1 MDHIKTQLDIL
12 RQRLARIDA
21 RYQAPPKPETRALP
35 SGYEVMTDHGTHW
48 EFDTHFQAHHI
59 HGTADVGA
67 LSELPEDLLA
77 VLMPDQPVVAPPA
90 RWAFLD
96 TETSGLA
103 GGSGT
108 FAFLVG
114 VGYIAPSGFILKQF
128 FMRDH
133 AEEPSLLAALSE
145 FLEPFDVL
153 VTYNGRSFDQPL
165 LETRY
170 RLARRKE
177 PFPRLQHV
185 DLLYS
190 ARRLWRLA
198 LESCRLQ
205 ELEQRILGVE
215 RHGDVAGA
223 LIPALYFEYL
233 RSGDF
238 QPLQPVIYHNAIDI
252 LSLAC
257 LTAVVPVAFREPHRL
272 TSGPEMVGLARW
284 LRNEGRLE
292 DAVPL
297 MRQAITRNLPEPLL
311 FETIWHL
318 ADMERKLE
326 RHDAAVA
333 LWSELSTL
341 RNPWQAQ
348 ALERLAIH
356 FEHRER
362 NWSMALEMTL
372 AALELEQSE
381 TLRKRHLRLQKK
393 TIRGRS
399 TQLPISAPDPLTD

>member
-1 MDHIKTQLDIL
+1 MEHVKAQLDLL

-21 RYQAPPKPETRALP
+21 RYQAPPAPETRALP
-35 SGYEVMTDHGTHW
+35 EGYEVSTEHGTHW
-48 EFDTHFQAHHI
+48 EFDTHFHSHHI

-67 LSELPEDLLA
+67 LSELPQDLLA
-77 VLMPDQPVVAPPA
+77 VLMPNQPVVAPPA

-114 VGYIAPSGFILKQF
+114 VGCITPNGFFLKQF

-133 AEEPSLLAALSE
+133 AEEPSLLAALADLLSS
-145 FLEPFDVL
+145 FDVL
-153 VTYNGRSFDQPL
+153 VTYNGKSFDQPL

-170 RLARRKE
+170 RLARMRE

-185 DLLYS
+185 DLLFS

-205 ELEQRILGVE
+205 QLEQRILGVE

-223 LIPALYFEYL
+223 LIPALYFDYL
-233 RSGDF
+233 RTRDY
-238 QPLQPVIYHNAIDI
+238 QPLQPVVYHNAIDI

-257 LTAVVPVAFREPHRL
+257 LTAIVPVAFREPQLL

-292 DAVPL
+292 DAVTL
-297 MRQAITRNLPEPLL
+297 MRQAVTRNLPEPLL
-311 FETIWHL
+311 FETLWHL
-318 ADMERKLE
+318 ADMERKLD
-326 RHDAAVA
+326 RPDAAVA

-341 RNPWQAQ
+341 PNPWQAQ
-348 ALERLAIH
+348 AFERLAIH
-356 FEHRER
+356 LERRER
-362 NWSMALEMTL
+362 NLPMALEMAL
-372 AALELEQSE
+372 AALSLAPSPSLQ
-381 TLRKRHLRLQKK
+381 KRILRLQKR
-393 TIRGRS
+393 TTSPQPR
-399 TQLPISAPDPLTD
+399 PLL